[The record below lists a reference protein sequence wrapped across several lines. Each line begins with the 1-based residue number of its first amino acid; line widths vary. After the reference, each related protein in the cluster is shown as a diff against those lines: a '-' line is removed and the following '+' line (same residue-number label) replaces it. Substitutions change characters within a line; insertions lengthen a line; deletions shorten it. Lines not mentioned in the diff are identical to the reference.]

1 MAKKSV
7 VARQNIKRVNLVNKY
22 AAIRAE
28 LKSIIRDPKATE
40 QDKWSARRKLQTLP
54 RNSSPVRLQNRC
66 QLTGRAHSVYRRV
79 GMCRNKFREYAM
91 SGDIPGLTK
100 ASW

>member
-7 VARQNIKRVNLVNKY
+7 VARNDIKRMKLVNKY
-22 AAIRAE
+22 APLRAK
-28 LKSIIRDPKATE
+28 LKAVMQNPQAS
-40 QDKWSARRKLQTLP
+40 DKEKWLARKEFQSLP

-66 QLTGRAHSVYRRV
+66 KLTGRAHAVYRRV
-79 GMCRNKFREYAM
+79 GLGRNKFRELAM
-91 SGDIPGLTK
+91 IGEIPGLTK